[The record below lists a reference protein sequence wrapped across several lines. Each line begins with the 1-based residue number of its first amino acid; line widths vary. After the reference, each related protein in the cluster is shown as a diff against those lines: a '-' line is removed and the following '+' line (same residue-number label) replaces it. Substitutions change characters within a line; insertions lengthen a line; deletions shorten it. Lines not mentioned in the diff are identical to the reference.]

1 MSEPKEHEQDYVS
14 RVAFAA
20 DAWIRAW
27 QHVGSKR
34 QLRYTKG
41 RDPDGVGFTREN
53 SLGEDVQFDE
63 VVLGRRSIRGY
74 LPEPVP
80 RELIEE
86 VLGLAMRAPSS
97 MNTQPW
103 NFYVVSGEPLDRIRA
118 GNTER
123 NLAGIPHSR
132 EFRIGQPFDGK
143 HRERQIGVAKQLFS
157 AMGIAREDKDARQ
170 DWVLRGFRQFDAP
183 VCVIVTYD
191 RELADSDDTAFD
203 CGAVTTA
210 LVNAAWSRGLGAVI
224 NSQGIMQSPV
234 VREYAGIADDQ
245 VIMKAVALGW
255 PDDTFPANTVVSE
268 RKSVEQATTFV
279 GFAD

>member
-1 MSEPKEHEQDYVS
+1 M
-14 RVAFAA
+14 
-20 DAWIRAW
+20 
-27 QHVGSKR
+27 
-34 QLRYTKG
+34 
-41 RDPDGVGFTREN
+41 
-53 SLGEDVQFDE
+53 QFDE

-74 LPEPVP
+74 RPEPVP
-80 RELIEE
+80 KELIEE
-86 VLGLAMRAPSS
+86 VLKLAMRAPSS

-103 NFYVVSGEPLDRIRA
+103 NFYVVSGKPLDRIRA

-123 NLAGIPHSR
+123 NLAGVPHSR
-132 EFRIGQPFDGK
+132 EFRTGQPFDGK

-157 AMGIAREDKDARQ
+157 AMGIAREDKDARH

-234 VREYAGIADDQ
+234 VREHAGIADDQ
-245 VIMKAVALGW
+245 VIMKAIALGW
-255 PDDTFPANTVVSE
+255 PDESFPANSVVSE
-268 RKSVEQATTFV
+268 RKSVEQTTTFV